1 MEKLMKERAQPLK
14 EYRIFILIIFCF
26 LLSVFSFFWQIV
38 KVARMPQKG
47 EFSVYIEAQSPAC
60 YVWLVAKDVRGRFS
74 DNGFLMIEPSK
85 TVWTS

>member
-1 MEKLMKERAQPLK
+1 MKERAQPLK
-14 EYRIFILIIFCF
+14 GYRIFILIFCF
-26 LLSVFSFFWQIV
+26 LLSVFFFFWQIV

-74 DNGFLMIEPSK
+74 DNGFLLIEPSK
-85 TVWTS
+85 TV

>member
-14 EYRIFILIIFCF
+14 VSNFYSYYILFPSFCF
-26 LLSVFSFFWQIV
+26 LFFFWQIV
-38 KVARMPQKG
+38 KVSRMPQKG

-74 DNGFLMIEPSK
+74 DNGFLLIEPSK
-85 TVWTS
+85 TV

>member
-14 EYRIFILIIFCF
+14 GYRIFILIVFCF

-74 DNGFLMIEPSK
+74 DNGFLLIEPSK
-85 TVWTS
+85 TVLTS